1 MIVDTSA
8 IVAILTAEPERA
20 EFEELVASNTCSV
33 SSVSYLETSIVLLNK
48 LGVEAVAEMDAWIET
63 ADVTIVPFTQ
73 TQARLAR
80 NAYIAYG
87 KGRHPAALNFGG
99 CASYALAADR
109 NEPLLYKG
117 ADFARAHIA
126 RIS

>member
-8 IVAILTAEPERA
+8 IVAILTAEPERT